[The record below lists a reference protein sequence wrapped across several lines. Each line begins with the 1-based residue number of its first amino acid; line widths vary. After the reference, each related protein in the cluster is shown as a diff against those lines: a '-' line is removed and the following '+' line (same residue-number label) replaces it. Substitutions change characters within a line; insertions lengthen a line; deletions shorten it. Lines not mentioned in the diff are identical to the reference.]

1 MKATRR
7 NFLRASVVAP
17 AAAWLTQYRTLAAPA
32 GKMVKITAIQA
43 LQLDNVS
50 DGCLIR
56 IQTDAGLTGYGEA
69 GVSAAMA
76 RARIAAF
83 ELQKSGH
90 EIYVYTSR
98 NAYED
103 NNIQYLAKEQHL
115 GVNIERLRHTS
126 FGKKSVLGRLSDF
139 YTFNVRLLFKMLT
152 VQKRQYDLIFGTTVP
167 PLVSYIGV
175 QVAKWKRIP
184 FCYWTMDL
192 QPELAIA
199 SGMIGKKSVY
209 AKILSYIS
217 NHIIKKSDVIFTLDN
232 YMKEYLKKQGADPK
246 KIHGVEL

>member
-1 MKATRR
+1 MISQVFWPDTS
-7 NFLRASVVAP
+7 SVGQHMGD
-17 AAAWLTQYRTLAAPA
+17 L
-32 GKMVKITAIQA
+32 
-43 LQLDNVS
+43 
-50 DGCLIR
+50 
-56 IQTDAGLTGYGEA
+56 
-69 GVSAAMA
+69 
-76 RARIAAF
+76 AF

-139 YTFNVRLLFKMLT
+139 FTFNVRLLFKMLT

-175 QVAKWKRIP
+175 QVAKWKRIRTNTSSFAAGSRP
-184 FCYWTMDL
+184 ACR
-192 QPELAIA
+192 LA
-199 SGMIGKKSVY
+199 KRP
-209 AKILSYIS
+209 
-217 NHIIKKSDVIFTLDN
+217 T
-232 YMKEYLKKQGADPK
+232 QR
-246 KIHGVEL
+246 